1 MQTDQKRRNRAAET
15 VDRLKVKDAAAHL
28 GLSESTLNA
37 MRCEGRGPRYVRLG
51 NRIFYRR
58 ADLDAYLEACTVET
72 TDSRAA

>member
-1 MQTDQKRRNRAAET
+1 MTDKANTKAAAVVE
-15 VDRLKVKDAAAHL
+15 RMKVADAAVYL
-28 GLSESTLNA
+28 GLAENTLNR
-37 MRCEGRGPRYVRLG
+37 MRCEGKGPRYMRLG